1 MSESRRNAQRSAMS
15 AIDWGLLFALGII
28 WGGSFFFA
36 KVALAELPPFTIV
49 LGRVGF
55 ATLILALVLGLLRQ
69 PMPWDR
75 GAWRAFIIM
84 GGINNVL
91 PFSLVVWG
99 QSHIASGLASILNA
113 TTPFFTVVLAHFLT
127 TDERLTVAKAGGVGL
142 GLAGVVVIVG
152 ADVLGGLGADVW
164 GEFACLGAAICYALA
179 GIYGRRFKR
188 MGFSPLVTA
197 AGQVTASSLL
207 LLPIA
212 LIVDRPWSLAAP
224 SPATWGAVL
233 GSALMSTALGYILY
247 FRILQSAGATN
258 LLLVTFLIPVSA
270 ILLGALFL
278 GERLTSRHF
287 LGMALIGLAL
297 AVMDGR
303 VAAIITSGRSRG
315 NSPLPLRA
323 RVGPIA
329 KRREGE
335 G

>member
-1 MSESRRNAQRSAMS
+1 MSESPRNAPQQTAMS
-15 AIDWGLLFALGII
+15 EIDWGLLFALGLI

-55 ATLILALVLGLLRQ
+55 AALTLALVLALIRQ
-69 PMPWDR
+69 TMPWDR

-91 PFSLVVWG
+91 PFSLMVWG

-113 TTPFFTVVLAHFLT
+113 TTPFFTVVLANFLT
-127 TDERLTVAKAGGVGL
+127 ADERLTVAKACGVGL

-164 GEFACLGAAICYALA
+164 AELACLGGAICYAFA
-179 GIYGRRFKR
+179 GVYGRRFKR

-197 AGQVTASSLL
+197 AGQATASALL
-207 LLPIA
+207 LAPIVV
-212 LIVDRPWSLAAP
+212 IIDQPWSLAAP
-224 SPATWGAVL
+224 SAVTWGAVL
-233 GSALMSTALGYILY
+233 GSALICTALGYILY
-247 FRILQSAGATN
+247 FRLLASAGATN

-278 GERLTSRHF
+278 GERLAPRHF

-303 VAAIITSGRSRG
+303 VAAMVTRGRAAPSRLE
-315 NSPLPLRA
+315 SD
-323 RVGPIA
+323 
-329 KRREGE
+329 
-335 G
+335 

>member
-1 MSESRRNAQRSAMS
+1 MSVV
-15 AIDWGLLFALGII
+15 DWGLLFALGLI

-55 ATLILALVLGLLRQ
+55 AALTLALVLGLMRQ

-91 PFSLVVWG
+91 PFSLIVWG

-127 TDERLTVAKAGGVGL
+127 ADERVTVAKAWGVGL
-142 GLAGVVVIVG
+142 GLVGVVVIVG

-164 GEFACLGAAICYALA
+164 SELACLGAAICYAFA

-197 AGQVTASSLL
+197 TGQVTASALL
-207 LLPIA
+207 LAPIVVV
-212 LIVDRPWSLAAP
+212 IDRPWSLAAP
-224 SPATWGAVL
+224 SAVTWGAVL
-233 GSALMSTALGYILY
+233 GSALICTALGYILY
-247 FRILQSAGATN
+247 FRLLASAGATN

-278 GERLTSRHF
+278 GERLAPRHF

-303 VAAIITSGRSRG
+303 IAAMVARGRAA
-315 NSPLPLRA
+315 PLRL
-323 RVGPIA
+323 
-329 KRREGE
+329 ESD
-335 G
+335 